1 MQQWN
6 RDQQGLNFTGTAGIC
21 RWFTYRAGIISS
33 VGQCPIYSVMLSY
46 IIIDHGS
53 WYWSLET
60 TAHRWP
66 ASDLTSCFAPAP
78 IKFRGREYLPWRPNT
93 FSQSAKQNTW
103 RHNFRRETREY
114 SCLIFVIESICSI
127 TPLPVVSTVHTS
139 WLPLIASGDQQ
150 LPSINYV
157 AIPDWPGY
165 VTTHA
170 TVPDWLRLHFNVRK
184 SIREAR
190 GQSWSVMR
198 GQNVRSCDQDG
209 LQARPIV
216 TWADI

>member
-1 MQQWN
+1 M
-6 RDQQGLNFTGTAGIC
+6 
-21 RWFTYRAGIISS
+21 
-33 VGQCPIYSVMLSY
+33 
-46 IIIDHGS
+46 
-53 WYWSLET
+53 
-60 TAHRWP
+60 
-66 ASDLTSCFAPAP
+66 SDLTSCFAPAP
-78 IKFRGREYLPWRPNT
+78 IKFRGREDLPWRPNT

-103 RHNFRRETREY
+103 RHNFRRETLEY

-127 TPLPVVSTVHTS
+127 TALPVVSTVHTS

-165 VTTHA
+165 VTIHA

-216 TWADI
+216 TWADISMFPHQPIIKGEWNYVSFTFTFSRHFYHKRLTMSTFVRRKRNNNISLSVQWGCS